1 MHVHVH
7 RAFLPHLDPAS
18 SLVLYSDTLGLEVR
32 EDVGS
37 GAMRWLTFGPGVGC
51 GPALVLGPP
60 VSSPGVTD
68 EEHRT
73 VRALMAK
80 GVYAGVALATAD
92 LAGAFERLAS
102 CAPPRDDAQHPGQR
116 SSTTRTTFPDGSRNE
131 KSTPPNGR
139 CAGSCSTSTTSA
151 PTPARPA
158 SRRARRSAGAAS
170 RASSPPRRSGRA
182 ADAGSP

>member
-18 SLVLYSDTLGLEVR
+18 SLVLYRDTLGLEVR

-92 LAGAFERLAS
+92 LAGAFERLAACGVVEVLQEPAHRPFGGVDFS
-102 CAPPRDDAQHPGQR
+102 FLDA
-116 SSTTRTTFPDGSRNE
+116 
-131 KSTPPNGR
+131 
-139 CAGSCSTSTTSA
+139 
-151 PTPARPA
+151 
-158 SRRARRSAGAAS
+158 
-170 RASSPPRRSGRA
+170 SGNVVRVVEER
-182 ADAGSP
+182 